1 MVKAGKVTAVLTSAG
16 AIYGI
21 WMGTKASKGFWNTAG
36 MALLFSFAGAAIGTV
51 YETVTTK
58 DDEATTPPAKF
69 SGGSMGKIPT
79 GARHSANG
87 TFGFASVSDNKPSG
101 MRHSANGYMGSNIA
115 LRNRGK

>member
-21 WMGTKASKGFWNTAG
+21 YMGTKASKGFWNTAG

-58 DDEATTPPAKF
+58 DDTTPATPKF

-79 GARHSANG
+79 GQRHSANG
-87 TFGFASVSDNKPSG
+87 TFGFASVTDNKPSG
-101 MRHSANGYMGSNIA
+101 MRHSFRGSNIA

>member
-21 WMGTKASKGFWNTAG
+21 YMGTKASTG

-58 DDEATTPPAKF
+58 DDTTPATPKF

-79 GARHSANG
+79 GQRHSANG
-87 TFGFASVSDNKPSG
+87 TFGFASVTDDKPSG
-101 MRHSANGYMGSNIA
+101 MRHSFRGSNIA